1 MFEAELIFLLFYL
14 LNWVSDTIIVVVKYG
29 SNEHV
34 HPISLSG
41 VLLHQCSLKVTP
53 YSWDREIGEG
63 GRKERDMGI
72 WEWDGSW
79 SVFRTGLAWVLFSD
93 KIAGVTLEGI
103 SDLLLNAGY
112 IGTVLVMRTASYF
125 FSVVED
131 KSVNKNE
138 ETWKQCHCLSLCAVS
153 KVGTVID
160 TVTLKCRA

>member
-1 MFEAELIFLLFYL
+1 MKRHCALFFKFTLNPPPPQFRRWKHVWSSSEAELIFLLFYL

-79 SVFRTGLAWVLFSD
+79 SVFRTGLAWFLFSD
-93 KIAGVTLEGI
+93 RRDSGRNLWLTLECRIHWNSVGDENSI
-103 SDLLLNAGY
+103 ILLLCGW
-112 IGTVLVMRTASYF
+112 GQVC
-125 FSVVED
+125 
-131 KSVNKNE
+131 
-138 ETWKQCHCLSLCAVS
+138 Q
-153 KVGTVID
+153 
-160 TVTLKCRA
+160 